1 MYRPVLV
8 SPAALPPVSLAEA
21 KLHMR
26 VDHNDDDALIAGLI
40 GGATQYL
47 DGWTGVLGACLVEQ
61 TWRQDFDCFDRNLYL
76 PLGPVIDVSSITW
89 RDTAGA
95 ASAVSTSVYD
105 LVTDETGRT
114 FVRFAGDFV
123 FPSNLHES
131 RAVAVAYR
139 AGYETTQEI
148 PAADPGSTIP
158 ARITVPEPLRVAIL
172 LMAAHWYSNRE
183 AVAQDALAE
192 LPIGVDSLI
201 APYRRVGV

>member
-26 VDHNDDDALIAGLI
+26 VDHNDDDALIAGLV

-76 PLGPVIDVSSITW
+76 PLGPVIDISSITW
-89 RDTAGA
+89 RDTAGVE
-95 ASAVSTSVYD
+95 SAVSTAVYD
-105 LVTDETGRT
+105 LVTDETART
-114 FVRFAGDFV
+114 FVRFVGDFV
-123 FPSNLHES
+123 FPSDLHES

-148 PAADPGSTIP
+148 PAADPGPTIP
-158 ARITVPEPLRVAIL
+158 ARVTVPEPLRVAIL

>member
-1 MYRPVLV
+1 MYRPVLI

-89 RDTAGA
+89 RDTAGVE
-95 ASAVSTSVYD
+95 SAVSTAVYD
-105 LVTDETGRT
+105 LVTDETART
-114 FVRFAGDFV
+114 FVRFVGDFV
-123 FPSNLHES
+123 FPSDLHES

-148 PAADPGSTIP
+148 PAADPGPTIP